1 MHDDEGEVV
10 TTVFVGT
17 PPEQVGPLEQCPT
30 CRRYIDR
37 VCSVCPPP
45 ERARTATPEEA
56 RRRHEE
62 LREQSRRERDWY
74 ERGRR

>member
-30 CRRYIDR
+30 CHRYIDR
-37 VCSVCPPP
+37 VCSVCPPSTSAP
-45 ERARTATPEEA
+45 MTPEDA

-62 LREQSRRERDWY
+62 LREQSRRERTWY
-74 ERGRR
+74 ERGSR